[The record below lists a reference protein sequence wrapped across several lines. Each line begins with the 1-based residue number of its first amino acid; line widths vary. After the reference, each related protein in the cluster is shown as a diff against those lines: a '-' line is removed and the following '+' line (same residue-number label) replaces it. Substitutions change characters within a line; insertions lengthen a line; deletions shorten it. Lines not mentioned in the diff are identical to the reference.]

1 MRVCSEEG
9 GAVIPRWG
17 SLMAAKPKVV
27 QRVSTLLLSKLL
39 GWLQLKQGYLSE
51 LGGVAVGALSAP
63 LREL

>member
-1 MRVCSEEG
+1 
-9 GAVIPRWG
+9 
-17 SLMAAKPKVV
+17 MAAKPKVV